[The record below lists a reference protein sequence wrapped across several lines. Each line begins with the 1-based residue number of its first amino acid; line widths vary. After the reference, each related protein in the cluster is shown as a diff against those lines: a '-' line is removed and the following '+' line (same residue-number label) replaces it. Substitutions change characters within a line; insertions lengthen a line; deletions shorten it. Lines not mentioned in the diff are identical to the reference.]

1 MGQLDIAH
9 GPAGVKIREDQLKGL
24 NYWISESSGLHIQL
38 GTWVAKLLRCFSIS
52 IINWY
57 VTVSIYNVLFIN
69 TVKTQTPA
77 HTHFYECAHAH
88 FTYMSTFQTL
98 CLEINEF
105 ATSGLVVDEYVPL
118 TEKKIN
124 FEYFRCLIT

>member
-88 FTYMSTFQTL
+88 FTYMSTFQRL

-105 ATSGLVVDEYVPL
+105 ATSDSLSMNMYLPL
-118 TEKKIN
+118 KKIN